1 MLRIIIF
8 CLAAILF
15 GAACERDYD
24 DRELMSNITIV
35 MELPDGVECE
45 SAIPLESSFITE
57 YNTLEKYAF
66 GGFRGNKVS
75 LTLRKGIYMLLLDV
89 TLYFPDGTIRMA
101 RNADYTQP
109 ATAIKVL
116 DDEQEIRLKMSYIR

>member
-1 MLRIIIF
+1 MLRIIIL
-8 CLAAILF
+8 CMTVMLL
-15 GAACERDYD
+15 GACERDYD
-24 DRELMSNITIV
+24 DSELMSDITIV

-57 YNTLEKYAF
+57 YNTLEEYAF
-66 GGFRGNKVS
+66 GGFRGNKAS

-89 TLYFPDGTIRMA
+89 TLYFPDGTIRLA